1 LLTSGDPTFWAIVGL
16 SLRVTLTAVLI
27 AAVIG
32 LPLGAW
38 LAIVKFP
45 GRAVLVVLFNALM
58 GLPPVVAG
66 LAIYLMLSRSG
77 PLGALGL
84 LFTPSAMVAA
94 QTVLVL
100 PIIVSLTRQIVESL
114 WEEYEE
120 HLRSLGCTRRRA
132 VPTLL
137 WDGRYSLLTALLAGF
152 GRASAEVGAVLIV
165 GGNIAGI
172 TRTMTTAITLE
183 TGKGNLYLALGLGLV
198 LLGLTLGINAMAY
211 IAGRASRRWDG

>member
-1 LLTSGDPTFWAIVGL
+1 
-16 SLRVTLTAVLI
+16 
-27 AAVIG
+27 
-32 LPLGAW
+32 
-38 LAIVKFP
+38 
-45 GRAVLVVLFNALM
+45 
-58 GLPPVVAG
+58 VAG